1 MSTKTDPSGASV
13 YRCSLE
19 LEPSY
24 RVEIQK
30 IGSTISTSILLHDQI
45 PKLQAQATND
55 SEFHPGQI
63 EASSGIMSVVMLP
76 APGNSV
82 QQSHEFNLVKAL
94 VLVLWPHFACRCPIP
109 EELEVI
115 PTPPN
120 PTLLAEFDQIES
132 RTFQGGVRKS
142 SGNGTF
148 ISRGAV
154 FQLFKYACTSNQGA
168 PLFPYVVAETAGTVH
183 PLRPT
188 KPVPS
193 STIYSRHIP
202 HLEQFFSL
210 HVAGPSD
217 LDTLHVNFEAWL
229 NDERVDVFWQ
239 EKGSFEQH
247 RKFLADRTSD
257 AHVLPVIGSY
267 LPDTTPEGHV
277 NTSKEPATYSEI
289 YWVKEDRLGSL
300 MEGVQGYDRGQHA
313 FDLSEHTLHCPDRP
327 PSCSPGLHM
336 LVGSNAHRGP
346 RRIRAWM
353 PSLVHYC
360 FLDEPRTQRV
370 VCEPNEKNV
379 KILQVGLVRHI
390 AHTIVI
396 PLLMYT
402 WSPLN
407 PVPAFLKSQYLESVG
422 FERHGSVA
430 FPHKT
435 AALMIV
441 DRVRF
446 YELFPF

>member
-24 RVEIQK
+24 RLEIQK
-30 IGSTISTSILLHDQI
+30 VDSTISTSILLHDRI
-45 PKLQAQATND
+45 PKLQA
-55 SEFHPGQI
+55 QI

-76 APGNSV
+76 EGAPGSSV

-94 VLVLWPHFACRCPIP
+94 VLVLWPHFACRCPNP

-120 PTLLAEFDQIES
+120 PTLSAALDQI
-132 RTFQGGVRKS
+132 GGVRKG
-142 SGNGTF
+142 SGNGTL

-154 FQLFKYACTSNQGA
+154 FQLFKYACTSNQEA

-188 KPVPS
+188 KPVPA

-202 HLEQFFSL
+202 HLQQFFSL

-217 LDTLHVNFEAWL
+217 LDTLHAWL

-239 EKGSFEQH
+239 EKGNFEQH
-247 RKFLADRTSD
+247 QKFLTDRTSD
-257 AHVLPVIGSY
+257 AHLLPVIGSY
-267 LPDTTPEGHV
+267 LPETTPEGQV

-289 YWVKEDRLGSL
+289 YWVKEDRLGPL
-300 MEGVQGYDRGQHA
+300 MEGVQDYDR
-313 FDLSEHTLHCPDRP
+313 
-327 PSCSPGLHM
+327 GLHM

-346 RRIRAWM
+346 HRIRAWM

-379 KILQVGLVRHI
+379 KIL
-390 AHTIVI
+390 
-396 PLLMYT
+396 
-402 WSPLN
+402 
-407 PVPAFLKSQYLESVG
+407 KYLQSVG

-435 AALMIV
+435 AALMVV